1 MEEFKGGILM
11 YKKDTNRFA
20 KIFKD
25 PLYDYVEIDN
35 DICDKIIDSKYFQR
49 LKRIEQTSM
58 RCLYTSARHDR
69 FIHSIGVYHLA
80 KIVIETLRKDE
91 TPKGYIENFSVDEKI
106 KDNIFFA
113 FEMAALLHDIGHAP
127 FSHTLEDYFKKVYTN
142 DDNGTGVASN
152 TIEDIFIQEAK
163 EINRKNAFDD
173 INSFIEDFENSK
185 PNPHEVVSCII
196 IFRQF
201 DKIIKILAESRGVE
215 VDLLFVA
222 RCILGATYKNTEIK
236 NNDYKN
242 CIIQLLN
249 SAIDV
254 DKLDYIARDSSVSG
268 FANTLVDTKRLLASL
283 LLVQY
288 SDKDG
293 NKKLC
298 LAFKKTAI
306 SVIQNVVTSRNSLY
320 TWIYSHH
327 KVLYESNLIKKAVE
341 LIAEKQASTPDGMRK
356 ELFISKYF
364 SPESIENNLVC
375 DDKIWNLFIK
385 HTDIS
390 EVNEITERNSQ
401 YKAIWKSFAE
411 FQAYFN
417 DGKTPTAL
425 EDYSFKR
432 MNEFLN
438 DKNADWEDFAN
449 YLNEFKPRE
458 MEFRVV
464 KANLKLANIKPK
476 EIMIYINERLYP
488 FDEIF
493 NNIYQKME
501 IPPFF
506 YVYCPKDTKNKLN
519 EISGVN
525 MRKLKFDF
533 IDHIKKYKEFKFV
546 P

>member
-1 MEEFKGGILM
+1 M
-11 YKKDTNRFA
+11 YKEDINRFA

-25 PLYDYVEIDN
+25 PLYDYIEIDN

-58 RCLYTSARHDR
+58 RCLYPSARHDR

-80 KIVIETLRKDE
+80 KIVISTLRKNE
-91 TPKGYIENFSVDEKI
+91 TPKNDSRVIDIDDSI

-113 FEMAALLHDIGHAP
+113 FEIAALLHDVGHAP
-127 FSHTLEDYFKKVYTN
+127 FSHTLEDYFKIIYTKN
-142 DDNGTGVASN
+142 DNGNGIVGEKIEEVFESDARKIN
-152 TIEDIFIQEAK
+152 REYAFEDIDEFIK
-163 EINRKNAFDD
+163 
-173 INSFIEDFENSK
+173 DFEKCK
-185 PNPHEVVSCII
+185 PNPHEIMSCII

-201 DKIIKILAESRGVE
+201 KNIINELAESRGVK

-222 RCILGATYKNTEIK
+222 RCILGVIYQDRNIN

-268 FANTLVDTKRLLASL
+268 FANTLVDTKRLLASIIL
-283 LLVQY
+283 AHY
-288 SDKDG
+288 KDKNG
-293 NKKLC
+293 NEKLC

-306 SVIQNVVTSRNSLY
+306 SVIQNVVTSRNALY

-327 KVLYESNLIKKAVE
+327 KVLYESNLIKKAIE
-341 LIAEKQASTPDGMRK
+341 LIAEEQVNSTDGMNK
-356 ELFISKYF
+356 DLFISKYF
-364 SPESIENNLVC
+364 SPESIEDNLVC

-385 HTDIS
+385 HTDI
-390 EVNEITERNSQ
+390 EIVNEITERNSQ

-417 DGKTPTAL
+417 DGNTPSAL
-425 EDYSFKR
+425 EDYSLKG
-432 MNEFLN
+432 MHDFLN
-438 DKNADWEDFAN
+438 DSSADWNDFRK
-449 YLNEFKPRE
+449 YLNDFKSLGMR
-458 MEFRVV
+458 FRVV

-501 IPPFF
+501 ISPFF
-506 YVYCPKDTKNKLN
+506 YVYCTKDTKNKLN
-519 EISGVN
+519 EISKDSG
-525 MRKLKFDF
+525 RKLKFDF
-533 IDHIKKYKEFKFV
+533 IDYIKKYKEFKFV

>member
-1 MEEFKGGILM
+1 M
-11 YKKDTNRFA
+11 YKQDASRFA

-25 PLYDYVEIDN
+25 PVYDYVEIDN

-58 RCLYTSARHDR
+58 RCLYPSARHDR

-80 KIVIETLRKDE
+80 KIVIETLRKNE
-91 TPKGYIENFSVDEKI
+91 KPKGFTEQSSIDDNI

-127 FSHTLEDYFKKVYTN
+127 FSHTLEDYFKIVYTR
-142 DDNGTGVASN
+142 DDNGTGVASSQ
-152 TIEDIFIQEAK
+152 IEDIFVQEAK
-163 EINRKNAFDD
+163 NINSKNSFDD
-173 INSFIEDFENSK
+173 IQSFIDDFKKSK
-185 PNPHEVVSCII
+185 PNPHEIVSCII

-201 DKIIKILAESRGVE
+201 NEIIKFLADSRGVK

-222 RCILGATYKNTEIK
+222 RCILGATYQNTGIQ

-283 LLVQY
+283 LLVY
-288 SDKDG
+288 YTDKEG
-293 NKKLC
+293 NNKLC

-327 KVLYESNLIKKAVE
+327 KVLYESNLIRKAID
-341 LIAEKQASTPDGMRK
+341 LIAEKQVTAPDGMDK

-364 SPESIENNLVC
+364 SPESIEDNLVC

-425 EDYSFKR
+425 EDYSLQR

-438 DKNADWEDFAN
+438 DKDADWDDFTK
-449 YLNEFKPRE
+449 YLNEFRPRE
-458 MEFRVV
+458 MQFRVV
-464 KANLKLANIKPK
+464 KANLKLANIKPR

-519 EISGVN
+519 DIPESSK
-525 MRKLKFDF
+525 RKLKYDF
-533 IDHIKKYKEFKFV
+533 IDYIKKYKEFKFL